1 MANLPLSLAF
11 KYLPVRGDAEGV
23 RALLRLRALPDA
35 GHDIAMH
42 ETITFAK
49 GTSDARPFPAVLSP
63 ILEVYSKPR
72 APGAEPIMTLQHA
85 APIARF
91 LASLAGVAGAN
102 IADAAR
108 IDMIATEAHK
118 VEEALLASDWYSLAA
133 DGSLP
138 AGVPLQAARTLFFR
152 TAMLPRLLA
161 LERQLVAASGSP
173 DGSRDG
179 AEGGATGG
187 AMRYFV
193 GGALSLAD
201 IAVGCML
208 ERLNSE
214 MPGCL
219 WETAAPLTEAAG
231 AGGASAEHSCR
242 APAGRCSELPALI
255 ALAECLRSQLR
266 PEGAGAGVAAAAA
279 KATTARSAV
288 CG

>member
-1 MANLPLSLAF
+1 MPNSPLSLAF

-35 GHDIAMH
+35 GHDITMH
-42 ETITFAK
+42 ETVTFAK
-49 GTSDARPFPAVLSP
+49 GAGDARPFPTVLSP
-63 ILEVYSKPR
+63 VLEVYSKPLV
-72 APGAEPIMTLQHA
+72 PGAAPIMTLQHA

-91 LASLAGVAGAN
+91 LASLAGVAGSN

-118 VEEALLASDWYSLAA
+118 LEEALLASDWYSLAA

-138 AGVPLQAARTLFFR
+138 AGVPLQAARALFFR

-161 LERQLVAASGSP
+161 LERQLVA
-173 DGSRDG
+173 GSREG
-179 AEGGATGG
+179 AAGGAAGAAGG
-187 AMRYFV
+187 AMRHFV
-193 GGALSLAD
+193 GGSLSLAD

-219 WETAAPLTEAAG
+219 WGAAPAEAAG
-231 AGGASAEHSCR
+231 ASGVGAEQFLR
-242 APAGRCSELPALI
+242 KPAGRCSELPALI
-255 ALAECLRSQLR
+255 ALAEGLRSQLR
-266 PEGAGAGVAAAAA
+266 PDSAGAGAAAAAA
-279 KATTARSAV
+279 KASAASSAV

>member
-1 MANLPLSLAF
+1 
-11 KYLPVRGDAEGV
+11 V

-35 GHDIAMH
+35 GHDIVMH
-42 ETITFAK
+42 ETVTFAK
-49 GTSDARPFPAVLSP
+49 GAGDDARPFPTVLSP

-72 APGAEPIMTLQHA
+72 APGAAPIMVLQHA

-91 LASLAGVAGAN
+91 LASLAVIAGAS

-118 VEEALLASDWYSLAA
+118 IEEALLASDWYSLAV

-138 AGVPLQAARTLFFR
+138 AGVPLQAARALFFR

-161 LERQLVAASGSP
+161 LERQLVAGR
-173 DGSRDG
+173 RDG
-179 AEGGATGG
+179 AAGGAAGG
-187 AMRYFV
+187 GMPYFV
-193 GGALSLAD
+193 GGALSFAD

-219 WETAAPLTEAAG
+219 WEAALAEPAG
-231 AGGASAEHSCR
+231 AGGGSAEQCSR
-242 APAGRCSELPALI
+242 APAGRCSELPALLV
-255 ALAECLRSQLR
+255 LAEGLRSQLR
-266 PEGAGAGVAAAAA
+266 PESARAYVC
-279 KATTARSAV
+279 TASSAV

>member
-1 MANLPLSLAF
+1 MPNPPLTLAF

-42 ETITFAK
+42 ETVTFAK
-49 GTSDARPFPAVLSP
+49 GAGDARPFPTVLSP
-63 ILEVYSKPR
+63 VLEVYSKPL
-72 APGAEPIMTLQHA
+72 AAGAAPIMTLQHA

-91 LASLAGVAGAN
+91 LASLAGVAGSN

-118 VEEALLASDWYSLAA
+118 MEEALLASDWYSLAA

-138 AGVPLQAARTLFFR
+138 AGVPLQAARSLFFR

-161 LERQLVAASGSP
+161 LERQLVA
-173 DGSRDG
+173 GSRDG
-179 AEGGATGG
+179 AGGGAS
-187 AMRYFV
+187 RYFV
-193 GGALSLAD
+193 GGALSFAD

-219 WETAAPLTEAAG
+219 WQAAPAEAAG
-231 AGGASAEHSCR
+231 ASGARAEQPHR
-242 APAGRCSELPALI
+242 TPAGRCSELPALI
-255 ALAECLRSQLR
+255 ALAEGLRSQLR
-266 PEGAGAGVAAAAA
+266 PDSAGAGVTAAASKTSAA
-279 KATTARSAV
+279 SSAV